1 MCYNA
6 IDLLATVYRGRIKR
20 MVKKTIKQIPAPAQD
35 ILTILDVILQLVN
48 VIEAVYRLLTNI
60 LGQ

>member
-1 MCYNA
+1 
-6 IDLLATVYRGRIKR
+6 